1 MDGSTTTSTVDVLG
15 KWKSEFSNL
24 FNSYQCEN
32 DDGNSSHN
40 QVSDL
45 NSSLNSKVLCL
56 RTIFPY
62 MKLQKPLTVLSEV
75 RPAVSIIYLVK
86 YCITILPFIFYTFY
100 LTCALTNVLP
110 LQYGG
115 NV

>member
-15 KWKSEFSNL
+15 KWKSEYRNFFCETADGIS
-24 FNSYQCEN
+24 SY
-32 DDGNSSHN
+32 N

-45 NSSLNSKVLCL
+45 NSGCPLFEDNISILEVK
-56 RTIFPY
+56 
-62 MKLQKPLTVLSEV
+62 KPLKVLSEV
-75 RPAVSIIYLVK
+75 KPEVLIIFVVK

-100 LTCALTNVLP
+100 LTCPLTKVLS